1 MATKYMVTNIQW
13 DMDGDKENLMDLP
26 AELSIDADT
35 LSISDKDEIEETIS
49 DYLSD
54 TYGFCHFGFKFYK
67 GELNM
72 KYDVKITE
80 ISIRHVTVEADS
92 QWEAEEI
99 AEDRWNS
106 GDQDYILTSE
116 DFVEAQFDA
125 VAKET

>member
-1 MATKYMVTNIQW
+1 
-13 DMDGDKENLMDLP
+13 
-26 AELSIDADT
+26 
-35 LSISDKDEIEETIS
+35 
-49 DYLSD
+49 
-54 TYGFCHFGFKFYK
+54 
-67 GELNM
+67 M

-125 VAKET
+125 VVKETRI

>member
-1 MATKYMVTNIQW
+1 
-13 DMDGDKENLMDLP
+13 
-26 AELSIDADT
+26 
-35 LSISDKDEIEETIS
+35 
-49 DYLSD
+49 
-54 TYGFCHFGFKFYK
+54 
-67 GELNM
+67 M

-99 AEDRWNS
+99 VEDRWNS
-106 GDQDYILTSE
+106 GDQDYILTYE